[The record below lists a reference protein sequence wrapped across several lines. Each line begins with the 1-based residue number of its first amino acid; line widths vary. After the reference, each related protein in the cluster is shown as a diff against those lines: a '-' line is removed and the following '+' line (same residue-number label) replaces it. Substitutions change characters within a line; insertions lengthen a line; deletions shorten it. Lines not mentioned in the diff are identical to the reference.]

1 MSPEPAS
8 AAERIPSESRLG
20 PRLARLWLRVANAF
34 IPRAQRL
41 DPDIYRRART
51 AVYSCLVPFPMTLA
65 FAWSYWCTLS
75 GTTGALAAA
84 IVLGTN
90 AAAGAALLTLR
101 RTGNVALAA
110 NFLLGYAFLEF
121 AALAMLFGGPFSS
134 SIYWSIILPL
144 VAMLTGGPKL
154 AGPWLMLCL
163 LEYAAVFGLQLHGIE
178 FPNRLPVARRMPL
191 WVSSISSISLLCLV
205 FVLIYE
211 RAKNETLRTLL
222 GAHSALE
229 RARDSAEA
237 ANRSKSDFLAN
248 VSHEIRTPLTAILGY
263 AELLLRE
270 SDSGAIPA
278 GYAGTLLTIR
288 RNGEHLLEIINDI
301 LDFSKIAAGSF
312 DVERVP
318 VGPVALVSDVVALM
332 SIRAEAKHLSLAV
345 ECEPPLPEKFETDPR
360 RLRQVLVN
368 LIGNALKFTDR
379 GRVLLRVTGHTGTRG
394 PRVRFEIS
402 DTGIGISE
410 EQMARLFQPFA
421 QADAS
426 TARRYGGTGLGLS
439 ICKHLVELLEGEIG
453 AQSRPGEGSTFW
465 VELPAEPVEVT
476 RGA

>member
-1 MSPEPAS
+1 MTRREPMTSP
-8 AAERIPSESRLG
+8 AER
-20 PRLARLWLRVANAF
+20 LAALWLRLAHVF
-34 IPRAQRL
+34 IPRPQRL
-41 DPDIYRRART
+41 DPDTYRRART
-51 AVYSCLVPFPMTLA
+51 AVYSCLVPVPMSLV
-65 FAWSYWCTLS
+65 FAWNYWETL
-75 GTTGALAAA
+75 GGEVGLLATA

-90 AAAGAALLTLR
+90 VAAISALLMLR
-101 RTGNVALAA
+101 QTGKVSLAA
-110 NFLLGYAFLEF
+110 NVLLGYAFLEF
-121 AALAMLFGGPFSS
+121 AALAVLFGGPISS
-134 SIYWSIILPL
+134 AIYWSAMLPL
-144 VAMLTGGPKL
+144 VAMLTGGTRL
-154 AGPWLMLCL
+154 ALPWLGLCL
-163 LEYAAVFGLQLHGIE
+163 AEYALVYWLQLRGVKFMDRMPLE
-178 FPNRLPVARRMPL
+178 RRMPL
-191 WVSSISSISLLCLV
+191 WVSSISSIGLLCLV

-222 GAHSALE
+222 GANVALE
-229 RARDSAEA
+229 RARDAAEA

-270 SDSGAIPA
+270 SDSGAIA
-278 GYAGTLLTIR
+278 KSYAATLLTIR

-301 LDFSKIAAGSF
+301 LDFSKIAAGTF
-312 DVERVP
+312 DVERVA
-318 VGPVALVSDVVALM
+318 VAPVALVSEVVSLM

-379 GRVLLRVTGHTGTRG
+379 GRVVLRVTGGAEARG
-394 PRVRFEIS
+394 PRVRFEII
-402 DTGIGISE
+402 DTGIGITE

-439 ICKHLVELLEGEIG
+439 ICKHLIELLEGEIG
-453 AQSRPGEGSTFW
+453 AHSRPGEGSTFW
-465 VELPAEPVEVT
+465 VELPAPPIEGSQPGE
-476 RGA
+476 A

>member
-1 MSPEPAS
+1 MAKRDPT
-8 AAERIPSESRLG
+8 ESWEQRVGGVWL
-20 PRLARLWLRVANAF
+20 RLAHAF
-34 IPRAQRL
+34 VPRAQRV
-41 DPDIYRRART
+41 DPDVYRRART
-51 AVYSCLVPFPMTLA
+51 VVYSCLVPFPISLA
-65 FAWSYWCTLS
+65 FAWSYWRALS
-75 GTTGALAAA
+75 GETAALAVA

-90 AAAGAALLTLR
+90 AAAAAALFTLR
-101 RTGNVALAA
+101 HTGNVARATNL
-110 NFLLGYAFLEF
+110 LLGYTFLAIAGL
-121 AALAMLFGGPFSS
+121 AALFGGPFSS
-134 SIYWSIILPL
+134 SIYWAVLLPL
-144 VAMLTGGPKL
+144 VAMLTGGPRL
-154 AGPWLMLCL
+154 AGPWLALCL
-163 LEYAAVFGLQLHGIE
+163 AEYALVFWLQLRGVE
-178 FPNRLPVARRMPL
+178 FPNHLPVSRRMPI

-222 GAHSALE
+222 GANAELE
-229 RARDSAEA
+229 RARDAAEA

-270 SDSGAIPA
+270 SDSQAIPKS
-278 GYAGTLLTIR
+278 YAGTLLTIR

-301 LDFSKIAAGSF
+301 LDFSKIAAGTF

-332 SIRAEAKHLSLAV
+332 GIRAEAKHLSLAV
-345 ECEPPLPEKFETDPR
+345 ECEPPLPEKFDTDPR

-368 LIGNALKFTDR
+368 LIGNALKFTDQ
-379 GRVLLRVTGHTGTRG
+379 GRVVLRVTGRADPRG
-394 PRVRFEIS
+394 PRVRFEIQ

-439 ICKHLVELLEGEIG
+439 ICKHLVELLDGEIG
-453 AQSRPGEGSTFW
+453 AQSRPGEGSIFW
-465 VELPAEPVEVT
+465 VELPAEPLEVS
-476 RGA
+476 RSA

>member
-1 MSPEPAS
+1 MS
-8 AAERIPSESRLG
+8 EREASESRLG
-20 PRLARLWLRVANAF
+20 QRVARTWLRVAHAF
-34 IPRAQRL
+34 IPHAQRI
-41 DPDIYRRART
+41 DPDVYRRART
-51 AVYSCLVPFPMTLA
+51 AVYSCLVPFPMSLA
-65 FAWSYWCTLS
+65 FAWSYWRTCS
-75 GTTGALAAA
+75 GETAASATAL
-84 IVLGTN
+84 VLGTN
-90 AAAGAALLTLR
+90 VAAAAALSTLR
-101 RTGNVALAA
+101 RTGNVARATNL
-110 NFLLGYAFLEF
+110 LLGYAFFEL
-121 AALAMLFGGPFSS
+121 AALAVLFGGPFSS
-134 SIYWSIILPL
+134 SIYWSVILPL
-144 VAMLTGGPKL
+144 VAMLTGGPRL
-154 AGPWLMLCL
+154 AGPWLALCL
-163 LEYAAVFGLQLHGIE
+163 VEYATVYGLQLRGIE
-178 FPNRLPVARRMPL
+178 FVNRLPPDRRMPL

-222 GAHSALE
+222 GAHTALE
-229 RARDSAEA
+229 RARDAAEA

-270 SDSGAIPA
+270 GDSGAIPKS
-278 GYAGTLLTIR
+278 YSGTLLTIR

-301 LDFSKIAAGSF
+301 LDFSKIAAGTF
-312 DVERVP
+312 DVERQP

-332 SIRAEAKHLSLAV
+332 SIRAEAKGLSLAV

-368 LIGNALKFTDR
+368 LIGNALKFTDH
-379 GRVLLRVTGHTGTRG
+379 GRVVLRVTGRVDADRG
-394 PRVRFEIS
+394 LRLRFEIS

-439 ICKHLVELLEGEIG
+439 ICKHLVELLDGEIG

-465 VELPAEPVEVT
+465 VELPAEPLEVS
-476 RGA
+476 GDA

>member
-1 MSPEPAS
+1 MAHEPRS
-8 AAERIPSESRLG
+8 LTSHVERQAGRV
-20 PRLARLWLRVANAF
+20 WLRVAHVF

-41 DPDIYRRART
+41 DPETYRRART
-51 AVYSCLVPFPMTLA
+51 TVYSCLVPFPMSLV
-65 FAWSYWCTLS
+65 FASSYWHVLS
-75 GTTGALAAA
+75 GQTALLAVA

-90 AAAGAALLTLR
+90 VAALAALFTLR
-101 RTGNVALAA
+101 ATGNVQRAA
-110 NFLLGYAFLEF
+110 NLLLAYAFVEL
-121 AALAMLFGGPFSS
+121 AALAVLFGGPFSS
-134 SIYWSIILPL
+134 SIYWSIVLPL
-144 VAMLTGGPKL
+144 VAMLTGGPRL
-154 AGPWLMLCL
+154 ALPWLGLCL
-163 LEYAAVFGLQLHGIE
+163 AEYAVVYGLQLQGID
-178 FPNRLPVARRMPL
+178 FVNRLPPYHRMPL

-222 GAHSALE
+222 NANVALE

-270 SDSGAIPA
+270 GDSGAIPA

-288 RNGEHLLEIINDI
+288 RNGEHLLDIINDI
-301 LDFSKIAAGSF
+301 LDFSKIAAGTF
-312 DVERVP
+312 DVERVA
-318 VGPVALVSDVVALM
+318 VAPVALVSDVVALM

-368 LIGNALKFTDR
+368 LIGNALKFTDK
-379 GRVLLRVTGHTGTRG
+379 GRVVLRVTGRADARG
-394 PRVRFEIS
+394 PRVRFEIC

-439 ICKHLVELLEGEIG
+439 ICKHLVELLDGEIG

-465 VELPAEPVEVT
+465 VELPADPLEVSRAT
-476 RGA
+476 A